1 MPDALRRGDRSGAS
15 LASEQT
21 GTGKAGGN
29 WRNPTP
35 VSGRRRQGRLG
46 ESQPGRG
53 TWNRTVILRRMERSG
68 KEIAGCI
75 LAKVNGMGPQASFQ
89 QEASPGQH
97 GHQRGSSPR
106 HFRSHFLATDMRAS
120 IKCRRSANIWWCAAL
135 HAVLT
140 RRWTETSTS
149 TPSRF
154 VGSWVFAGLAFFCEG
169 SSTWKGCHCFGH
181 GRDRNDHSRFRP
193 CSILECPEPPIH
205 RRASIGR
212 RSKGT

>member
-1 MPDALRRGDRSGAS
+1 MDRSA
-15 LASEQT
+15 
-21 GTGKAGGN
+21 
-29 WRNPTP
+29 
-35 VSGRRRQGRLG
+35 
-46 ESQPGRG
+46 
-53 TWNRTVILRRMERSG
+53 

-75 LAKVNGMGPQASFQ
+75 LAKVNGVGPQASFQ
-89 QEASPGQH
+89 QEASQGQH

-106 HFRSHFLATDMRAS
+106 HFRSHVLASNMQAS

-169 SSTWKGCHCFGH
+169 SSTWKGCHWYCQVKLFGRIFVSFYH
-181 GRDRNDHSRFRP
+181 LQVIDSQSQLKQNPSTKRTDS
-193 CSILECPEPPIH
+193 
-205 RRASIGR
+205 A
-212 RSKGT
+212 